1 MFSNY
6 TNLIYLQPSGNFGNP
21 VYDSVYSAGSSAS
34 VTGSEESKGLLQ
46 STNLT
51 NQTLSQENSHDET

>member
-1 MFSNY
+1 
-6 TNLIYLQPSGNFGNP
+6 

-51 NQTLSQENSHDET
+51 NQVLSPESSHDEP